1 MKYKSSLSMKRI
13 VISLIIFALIPAV
26 RAGIFRITGNDTI
39 AFTFA
44 VNLAGTCLI
53 VYDWNLFGI
62 HYNRAKSAIFDTAV
76 YTLIGTVLIG
86 GLTMFGRR
94 FLMAYIPLPDPVTVH
109 TYMFALPPIILA
121 YSFVLGTVINI
132 SFKCLTVL
140 DKPGFRFVKM
150 DIRDREL
157 LIILASGFLF
167 GLCYTAA
174 FAPLQDMNLLIR
186 TYLYNVL
193 LVSSMS
199 YLYNQSNSFIPGILS
214 FTAIMLVLQIITLF

>member
-132 SFKCLTVL
+132 SFKCLT
-140 DKPGFRFVKM
+140 DHM